1 MAARLICSVAALCE
15 RRNKIPS
22 AVIGRRYRLLVF
34 SILFSFG
41 CSPKPPPELKW
52 DAFSGARAYEQ
63 VQQLVKFGPRPSGST
78 NLEKSAAYLKQ
89 QLQNCGLTVEEQVF
103 TAATPYGPKQF
114 RNIIAKTPIQ
124 HGGSDRIVIIG
135 SHYDTKLMTNMTFVG
150 ANDGGSSTGVLLEM
164 ARVAAGQPDLWLV
177 FFDGEEA
184 MVEYSD
190 KDGFWGSRFF
200 VEELKRND
208 QVKSIK
214 AMVLL
219 DMVGDKDLN
228 VTVTGSLVEPVF
240 DASRAAGFRDYFNY
254 RGNGILDDHVPFRQ
268 AGIPAVDLIDF
279 EFGSAPGLNDYW
291 HTEKDTLDK
300 ISPHSLEVVG
310 RTTLRLLFLLQNE
323 NLSH

>member
-1 MAARLICSVAALCE
+1 MASRVNAGLVSIVAA
-15 RRNKIPS
+15 
-22 AVIGRRYRLLVF
+22 GLLA
-34 SILFSFG
+34 G
-41 CSPKPPPELKW
+41 CTHHSSPQLQW
-52 DAFSGARAYEQ
+52 QAFDGQKAYDQ
-63 VQQLVKFGPRPSGST
+63 VEKVVGFGPRPSGST
-78 NLEKSAAYLKQ
+78 ALEQSATYIKQ
-89 QLQNCGLTVEEQVF
+89 QLQDYGLIVEEQVF

-114 RNIIAKTPIQ
+114 RNIIAKTRIQ
-124 HGGSDRIVIIG
+124 HRGLDRIVIFG
-135 SHYDTKLMTNMTFVG
+135 SHYDTKLMTNVTFVG

-164 ARVAAGQPDLWLV
+164 ARVAAEQPDLWLV

-184 MVEYSD
+184 MVEYGD

-200 VEELKRND
+200 VEELKRKD

-219 DMVGDKDLN
+219 DMIGDKDLS
-228 VTVTGSLVEPVF
+228 VSVTGSLMQPVF
-240 DASRAAGFRDYFNY
+240 DAARAAGDRDYFNY
-254 RGNGILDDHVPFRQ
+254 RGNSILDDHVPFLQ

-310 RTTLRLLFLLQNE
+310 RTTLRLLLLLQNE
-323 NLSH
+323 RITH